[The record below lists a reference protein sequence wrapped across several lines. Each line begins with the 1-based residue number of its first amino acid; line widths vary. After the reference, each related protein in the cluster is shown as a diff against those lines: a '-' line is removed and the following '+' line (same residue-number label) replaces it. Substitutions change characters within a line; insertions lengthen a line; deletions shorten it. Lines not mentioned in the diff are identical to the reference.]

1 MVLPYPQPSLPK
13 SKSKHDLVCVYIE
26 TKFALFSVR
35 HTFLSVTKL
44 QKYTKFCAID
54 GEVDNY
60 NGIHF
65 ELVFSVLS
73 YNSYYS
79 VLQ

>member
-26 TKFALFSVR
+26 IKFVLFSVR
-35 HTFLSVTKL
+35 HTFLCVTKL

-60 NGIHF
+60 SGIHF

-73 YNSYYS
+73 YNSY
-79 VLQ
+79 